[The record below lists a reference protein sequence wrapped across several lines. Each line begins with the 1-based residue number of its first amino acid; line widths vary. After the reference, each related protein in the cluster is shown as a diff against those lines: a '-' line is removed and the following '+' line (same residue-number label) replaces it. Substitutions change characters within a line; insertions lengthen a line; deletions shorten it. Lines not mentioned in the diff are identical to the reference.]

1 MNQTTTP
8 QIPLL
13 SLKKQH
19 ERLSTELHQALSRVL
34 DSGVYI
40 LGPEVKQF
48 ETEFA
53 AALGAHHAVGV
64 SSGTDALRI
73 ALEAVGVGPGD
84 EVLVPSFTFVA
95 TATAV
100 SALGAR
106 PRFVDIDPE
115 SMTMDPAAAAR
126 AAGPRTRA
134 LIPVHLFGQPADM
147 DALGALARAKGLKIV
162 EDCAQAHLCAYHG
175 RTVGTIGDAGAF
187 SFYPSK
193 NLGAVGDAGA
203 VTVADPALAETVRQL
218 RNCGRETGG
227 SAYSYARIGQN
238 CRLDELQAAILR
250 VKLKRL
256 REWTESRRAVAR
268 RYIEGLAG
276 LPLRLPDLGRSGSVH
291 TFHLFV
297 LRCERRDAL
306 AAHLTRHDIGN
317 AVYYPVPVHR
327 QKPYAAA
334 QLPGESFPHTEEAAR
349 TALALPLY
357 PELEPGEVDTVCR
370 AVREFFK

>member
-1 MNQTTTP
+1 M
-8 QIPLL
+8 
-13 SLKKQH
+13 
-19 ERLSTELHQALSRVL
+19 
-34 DSGVYI
+34 
-40 LGPEVKQF
+40 
-48 ETEFA
+48 
-53 AALGAHHAVGV
+53 
-64 SSGTDALRI
+64 
-73 ALEAVGVGPGD
+73 
-84 EVLVPSFTFVA
+84 
-95 TATAV
+95 
-100 SALGAR
+100 
-106 PRFVDIDPE
+106 
-115 SMTMDPAAAAR
+115 
-126 AAGPRTRA
+126 
-134 LIPVHLFGQPADM
+134 
-147 DALGALARAKGLKIV
+147 
-162 EDCAQAHLCAYHG
+162 
-175 RTVGTIGDAGAF
+175 
-187 SFYPSK
+187 
-193 NLGAVGDAGA
+193 
-203 VTVADPALAETVRQL
+203 
-218 RNCGRETGG
+218 
-227 SAYSYARIGQN
+227 
-238 CRLDELQAAILR
+238 QAAILR